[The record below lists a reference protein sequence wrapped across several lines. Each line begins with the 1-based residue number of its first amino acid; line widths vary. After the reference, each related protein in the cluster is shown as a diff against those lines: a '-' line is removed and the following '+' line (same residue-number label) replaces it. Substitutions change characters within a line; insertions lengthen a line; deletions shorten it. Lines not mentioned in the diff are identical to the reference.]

1 MQKQRH
7 KPYSCSLCCSCSL
20 PPLAL
25 RRSLA
30 HGRHTGK
37 GGIGCGGMGIVI
49 GIGTTCFGDIGRS
62 GFAVGYLPA
71 TATASGLAKKPA
83 RLPYSSPN
91 AKKHKQEL
99 HTQTCWLQAL
109 FNLDET
115 AQATS
120 TGKTAHGIY
129 AADSRSPNC
138 RGATVMLAVQHGRF
152 SRIHRSLPKT
162 VVTDELPPLT
172 APGVARTMCSCVAA
186 LSQRSIKFD
195 KSKKM
200 RMARQ
205 PCRMPRS

>member
-1 MQKQRH
+1 MQKQRQRQ
-7 KPYSCSLCCSCSL
+7 KPCSYPFCCSCSL
-20 PPLAL
+20 SPLAL

-30 HGRHTGK
+30 NGGHTDN
-37 GGIGCGGMGIVI
+37 GGIGCGGVGI

-129 AADSRSPNC
+129 AADMRSPNC
-138 RGATVMLAVQHGRF
+138 RGAHVMLTVQRGRF

-162 VVTDELPPLT
+162 VVTDE
-172 APGVARTMCSCVAA
+172 VF
-186 LSQRSIKFD
+186 I
-195 KSKKM
+195 
-200 RMARQ
+200 
-205 PCRMPRS
+205 

>member
-1 MQKQRH
+1 MQKQKQRQ

-37 GGIGCGGMGIVI
+37 GGIGCGGMGIV
-49 GIGTTCFGDIGRS
+49 IGTTCFGDIGRS

-99 HTQTCWLQAL
+99 HTQNCWLEAL

-138 RGATVMLAVQHGRF
+138 RGATVMLTVQRGRF
-152 SRIHRSLPKT
+152 SGIHRSLPKT
-162 VVTDELPPLT
+162 VVTDEVFIL
-172 APGVARTMCSCVAA
+172 
-186 LSQRSIKFD
+186 
-195 KSKKM
+195 
-200 RMARQ
+200 
-205 PCRMPRS
+205 

>member
-1 MQKQRH
+1 MQKQKQRQ

-30 HGRHTGK
+30 HGRHTDK
-37 GGIGCGGMGIVI
+37 GGIGCGGMGI

-91 AKKHKQEL
+91 AKNTSKSCTPKTVGWRHCSTWTKQHKRQ
-99 HTQTCWLQAL
+99 
-109 FNLDET
+109 
-115 AQATS
+115 AQAKPCTES
-120 TGKTAHGIY
+120 
-129 AADSRSPNC
+129 DRRSPNC
-138 RGATVMLAVQHGRF
+138 RGAPVTLAVQLGRF

-162 VVTDELPPLT
+162 VVTDEVFIL
-172 APGVARTMCSCVAA
+172 
-186 LSQRSIKFD
+186 
-195 KSKKM
+195 
-200 RMARQ
+200 
-205 PCRMPRS
+205 

>member
-1 MQKQRH
+1 M
-7 KPYSCSLCCSCSL
+7 
-20 PPLAL
+20 
-25 RRSLA
+25 
-30 HGRHTGK
+30 
-37 GGIGCGGMGIVI
+37 

-129 AADSRSPNC
+129 AADRRSPNC
-138 RGATVMLAVQHGRF
+138 RGAPVMLAVQRGRF

-162 VVTDELPPLT
+162 VVTDE
-172 APGVARTMCSCVAA
+172 VF
-186 LSQRSIKFD
+186 I
-195 KSKKM
+195 
-200 RMARQ
+200 
-205 PCRMPRS
+205 

>member
-1 MQKQRH
+1 MQMQKQKQKQ
-7 KPYSCSLCCSCSL
+7 KPYSCWLCCSCSL

-30 HGRHTGK
+30 YGGHTDN
-37 GGIGCGGMGIVI
+37 GGIGCGGVGI

-129 AADSRSPNC
+129 AADMRSPNC
-138 RGATVMLAVQHGRF
+138 RGAHVMLVVQHGRF

-162 VVTDELPPLT
+162 VVTDEVFIL
-172 APGVARTMCSCVAA
+172 
-186 LSQRSIKFD
+186 
-195 KSKKM
+195 
-200 RMARQ
+200 
-205 PCRMPRS
+205 